1 MWHVPGELHDASM
14 RIMRRL
20 LHCLLLLPPSPHVQL
35 RVLYTAGL
43 LIYLVLIFKWRFN
56 FNYHVVYDIKNDH
69 VSRIIDLLNFVG
81 LITCHGTVVME
92 LIWRN
97 RSEQVEQQLQRI
109 RHILRVQ
116 FGHNVNLERIRRYC
130 RILFG
135 SLIVRVLMLAGMTVY
150 DNMMTDTSVLLFYS
164 FYSEVVILTRF
175 SEFTMYSSLILCF
188 YRDLRQVSSTL
199 MAELEKTRFEIC
211 SVRRKLLDRLFTM
224 QQLHGILWNTIREI
238 ESYFELSLILIMLK
252 LFVDT
257 SVLPYWILISISSSN
272 SWAIILC
279 VYSSVA

>member
-1 MWHVPGELHDASM
+1 MWHVPGELHDASL

-20 LHCLLLLPPSPHVQL
+20 MHCLLLLPPRPHVQL
-35 RVLYTAGL
+35 RILYTTGL
-43 LIYLVLIFKWRFN
+43 VFYLVFIFKWRFS

-81 LITCHGTVVME
+81 LITCHATVVME

-116 FGHNVNLERIRRYC
+116 FGHKVNLKRIQRNC
-130 RILFG
+130 NILFG
-135 SLIVRVLMLAGMTVY
+135 SLIVRVLMMAGMAIY
-150 DNMMTDTSVLLFYS
+150 DNVMTDTSVLLFYA
-164 FYSEVVILTRF
+164 FYSEVVLLTRF

-188 YRDLRQVSSTL
+188 YRDLWQVSSTL
-199 MAELEKTRFEIC
+199 MSDLEKTRFEIW
-211 SVRRKLLDRLFTM
+211 SVRRILLDRLFTLK
-224 QQLHGILWNTIREI
+224 QLHGLLWNTIREI
-238 ESYFELSLILIMLK
+238 ECNFQLSLILAMLK

-257 SVLPYWILISISSSN
+257 SVLPYWIFINVTSSKC
-272 SWAIILC
+272 WAIILC
-279 VYSSVA
+279 VYNLMV